1 MTLLALMRHGATEW
15 SETGRIQ
22 GRRDVPLSAAG
33 RAALAGRMLPAECN
47 DMKKVTSPLRRC
59 VETAELLG
67 AGEALPEARIVEMHW
82 GAWEGRTLAELRA
95 ELGAA
100 MRQNEARGLDFRPQ
114 DGESPREVLAR
125 VTSWLAGIQVA
136 TFAVT
141 HRGVIRVILA
151 AATGWDMT
159 GKPPARL
166 DWTAVHFFSVSGG
179 RPRIERLNAG

>member
-1 MTLLALMRHGATEW
+1 MMLLALMRHGATEW
-15 SETGRIQ
+15 TEAGRIQ
-22 GRRDVPLSAAG
+22 GRRDLPLSAAG
-33 RAALAGRMLPAECN
+33 RAALAGRVLPADCKG
-47 DMKKVTSPLRRC
+47 MKQVTSPLKRC

-67 AGEALPEARIVEMHW
+67 ATEARREARIVEMHW

-100 MRQNEARGLDFRPQ
+100 MQANEARGLDFRPS

-125 VTSWLAGIQVA
+125 VTSWLVEIDVP

-141 HRGVIRVILA
+141 HRGVIRVVLA

-159 GKPPARL
+159 GKPPAKL
-166 DWTAVHFFSVSGG
+166 DWGAVHFFSVAGG
-179 RPRIERLNAG
+179 TPRIERLNAG